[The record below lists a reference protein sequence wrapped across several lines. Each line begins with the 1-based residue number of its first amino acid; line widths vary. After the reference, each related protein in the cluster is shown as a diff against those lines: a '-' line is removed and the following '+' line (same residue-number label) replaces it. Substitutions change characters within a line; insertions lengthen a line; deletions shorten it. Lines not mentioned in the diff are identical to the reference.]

1 MFRMVF
7 QDGGF
12 VLFVDVQLEEA
23 VVSHARHLQ
32 EMTAQKDTRIAELSK
47 VTCSPLLSVSLS
59 LFSFF
64 FFLFPL
70 FSFFFFLFP
79 LFSFL
84 VLIRVVSSV
93 VQVSV
98 HSRCSESF

>member
-47 VTCSPLLSVSLS
+47 VTCSPLLSLSLS
-59 LFSFF
+59 LFLFLLPLSPL
-64 FFLFPL
+64 FLFLLPLSPL
-70 FSFFFFLFP
+70 FLSL
-79 LFSFL
+79 SY
-84 VLIRVVSSV
+84 RVVSSV

-98 HSRCSESF
+98 QSRCSELF